1 MEEAY
6 KGWRYVNTLLDY
18 MFDEAKKR
26 RENHVVA
33 PRYIFRGVT
42 QRFFTSSKSI
52 QEYLKK
58 NPGEI
63 VSLIR
68 CKANHFKY
76 NLTEKDIE
84 ELGATAWVKAQRNYY
99 RKVYGEFKKEL
110 SVWQNDSQLS
120 PKDTLHS
127 IVSHPNYQYIIPQYI
142 RSGAAVRLFKQQ
154 NRTQND
160 YISYIRNLIAET
172 KSRFPLDYST
182 YSDLEIL
189 ADIQHKGGASCLVDF
204 STNFLVSLWFATQDY
219 ATSIEEMGYLYCYD
233 VNTDA
238 IEEDSLT
245 ILNKNKERNTIE
257 ELILETSKSTKFN
270 GKESYKFW
278 LWKPSN
284 INSRISR
291 QDSIFV
297 FGIEKFLIKEH
308 PVIVIPIPFEWK
320 KSIQYVLKEYFG
332 LYGETIFGDTSGL
345 STINSKTKP
354 LKTQTQY
361 FEESYLYQ
369 NIIEDNRFKGFELF
383 QKGTSALLKAQY
395 DVALD
400 FFCSFEG
407 TNYAYIQK
415 LNNAVHYT
423 ERNYNVLMILVELFY
438 SKGMSLRHSG
448 RISEATTHYKKAL
461 NLNLNILHDRILDF
475 STYNSDEICSV
486 PKGAISV
493 RYATNKLFKILE
505 DYIVLLYDS
514 NHLFDAYMTLV
525 NVLETLRESQTEL
538 PANMELLIRT
548 ACNEIKVLS
557 ELMKNPRFREIDLI
571 DTTDIST
578 NKSNAFCKVLNIY
591 FKQICSIL
599 HNKIDA
605 ISIEESEE
613 LSILNNSIRRA
624 IESQEIIDSQGYKQ
638 QNSVFTAWNLCDI
651 KSVTCKN
658 LKGKPQIRKAIMYLT
673 SLVEDCQ
680 KQIEG
685 RKRQEIY

>member
-1 MEEAY
+1 
-6 KGWRYVNTLLDY
+6 
-18 MFDEAKKR
+18 
-26 RENHVVA
+26 
-33 PRYIFRGVT
+33 
-42 QRFFTSSKSI
+42 
-52 QEYLKK
+52 
-58 NPGEI
+58 
-63 VSLIR
+63 
-68 CKANHFKY
+68 
-76 NLTEKDIE
+76 
-84 ELGATAWVKAQRNYY
+84 
-99 RKVYGEFKKEL
+99 
-110 SVWQNDSQLS
+110 
-120 PKDTLHS
+120 
-127 IVSHPNYQYIIPQYI
+127 
-142 RSGAAVRLFKQQ
+142 
-154 NRTQND
+154 
-160 YISYIRNLIAET
+160 
-172 KSRFPLDYST
+172 
-182 YSDLEIL
+182 
-189 ADIQHKGGASCLVDF
+189 
-204 STNFLVSLWFATQDY
+204 
-219 ATSIEEMGYLYCYD
+219 
-233 VNTDA
+233 
-238 IEEDSLT
+238 
-245 ILNKNKERNTIE
+245 
-257 ELILETSKSTKFN
+257 
-270 GKESYKFW
+270 
-278 LWKPSN
+278 
-284 INSRISR
+284 
-291 QDSIFV
+291 
-297 FGIEKFLIKEH
+297 
-308 PVIVIPIPFEWK
+308 
-320 KSIQYVLKEYFG
+320 
-332 LYGETIFGDTSGL
+332 
-345 STINSKTKP
+345 
-354 LKTQTQY
+354 
-361 FEESYLYQ
+361 
-369 NIIEDNRFKGFELF
+369 
-383 QKGTSALLKAQY
+383 
-395 DVALD
+395 
-400 FFCSFEG
+400 
-407 TNYAYIQK
+407 
-415 LNNAVHYT
+415 
-423 ERNYNVLMILVELFY
+423 
-438 SKGMSLRHSG
+438 MSLRHSG

-599 HNKIDA
+599 DNKIDA

-651 KSVTCKN
+651 KSVTSKN